1 MLGSSSP
8 HRQALPSCRTRRLAL
23 LALPLLLVI
32 GGCYWLKY
40 SKLMRT
46 HVDLLL
52 SMSQKMSEL
61 LEDRRTISPT
71 MMNEFSYPLDRARD
85 FARIV
90 GQRYAQ
96 RRSLQAFN
104 QFLDTYAEL
113 VKETDRL
120 RVLQGESAGFRERVN
135 VVRKQGEVVKA
146 ILAEEER

>member
-1 MLGSSSP
+1 ML
-8 HRQALPSCRTRRLAL
+8 LVLLL
-23 LALPLLLVI
+23 LAV

-40 SKLMRT
+40 GKLMRT

-52 SMSQKMSEL
+52 SMSQKMSDL
-61 LEDRRTISPT
+61 LEDHRTISPT

-90 GQRYAQ
+90 GQRYAK

-104 QFLDTYAEL
+104 QFLDVYAEL

-120 RVLQGESAGFRERVN
+120 RVLQGESSGFRERVDAL
-135 VVRKQGEVVKA
+135 RKQGKEVKA
-146 ILAEEER
+146 ILMEEER

>member
-8 HRQALPSCRTRRLAL
+8 YRQALPSYRSRRFIL
-23 LALPLLLVI
+23 LVLSLLLTI
-32 GGCYWLKY
+32 SGCYWLKY

-52 SMSQKMSEL
+52 SMSQKMSDL

-85 FARIV
+85 FVRIV

-96 RRSLQAFN
+96 RRSLQAFT
-104 QFLDTYAEL
+104 QFLDVYAEL

-120 RVLQGESAGFRERVN
+120 RVLQGESSGFHERVDAL
-135 VVRKQGEVVKA
+135 RKKGEEVKA
-146 ILAEEER
+146 ILAEEEK